1 METARLHDGIL
12 DINRFG
18 IRAHR
23 LSQVAS
29 VGAPVPPALVIADA
43 ALAVESFSDFKAE
56 LESHLIQGK
65 LYTLRAS
72 PGRAD
77 WGGPHTFLALGMNDD
92 VFNEMIAAGDVLTA
106 CELYRQAI
114 ASFGLAVSGLDGEP
128 FETLVAQFGSY
139 SPDENEERAI
149 ELLKATRELYKAE
162 TDEDFP
168 QDPIEQ
174 LAGAVRSMARQWHA
188 PTAKI
193 LRNAKGAPEDAHLA
207 LVLQEMVHGLG
218 ATNGVGRIQAVD
230 PESGSRKLNGMFV
243 KATLSAAGANP
254 SKQWRIEKNKNGPS
268 LEQFDSKAFQKVI
281 AQIAPITKVIKD
293 APELKF
299 VIENGKVFI
308 TEALLAR
315 RSPRASLQILL
326 DLVEAEALSREDA
339 ITRIDPSSIAAFL
352 HPQIDPDAPR
362 DILAQGVAASPGAAT
377 GAIVFSAEHAMSA
390 HSQGQD
396 VILVRH
402 ETSPDDIRG
411 MHAAKAILTVRG
423 GMTSHAAVIARG
435 IGLPC
440 VVGAQNLRIDA
451 ASAQIITSDGNVLN
465 SGDIITIDGSN
476 GDVLRGAPA
485 KIEALLDER
494 IDQVLRW
501 ANDLRRMGIRVNAD
515 TPDDAR
521 RALRFG
527 VDGIGLCRTEHMFFA
542 QERLRNM
549 RRMILAETAQ
559 ERREILTELEPGQT
573 ADFIEIFEIM
583 KGLPVTIR
591 LLDPPLHEF
600 LPKTDDD
607 LPTIAETIGV
617 SSNDLARRI
626 RALHEF
632 NPMLGMRGV
641 RLGLIMPE
649 IYEMQARAIFAAAA
663 EVNKSA
669 EQPVVPEIMIPL
681 VSANREVELVK
692 SRIDKIAA
700 NIAKKSGVE
709 VPYRLGVM
717 VETPRAAL
725 RAGDLAKSAE
735 FLSMGTND
743 LTQMTY
749 GLSRDDAGRF
759 MREYVNTGVF
769 QEDPF
774 LTIDIEGVGELLHE
788 AVKRGR
794 ESNRSLLIGLCGE
807 QGGDPNS
814 IHFCELENFDYVSCS
829 PYRVPVAQIA
839 AAQAHILLKKKV

>member
-12 DINRFG
+12 DVNRFG

-29 VGAPVPPALVIADA
+29 VGAPVPPALVFADA
-43 ALAVESFSDFKAE
+43 TMAIANLDQFQVAVKEYLQD
-56 LESHLIQGK
+56 GK

-77 WGGPHTFLALGMNDD
+77 WGGPYTFLALGMNDTI
-92 VFNEMIAAGDVLTA
+92 FKQMKKSGDLLTA

-114 ASFGLAVSGLDGEP
+114 ATFGLSVHGLDGEP
-128 FETLVAQFGSY
+128 FETLVAQFGAY
-139 SPDENEERAI
+139 APEGNTEVAM
-149 ELLKATRELYKAE
+149 ELLNATRKLYLEE
-162 TDEDFP
+162 TGEDFP
-168 QDPIEQ
+168 QDPVEQ
-174 LAGAVRSMARQWHA
+174 LTGAMKSMARQWQA

-193 LRNAKGAPEDAHLA
+193 LRNAKGAPESAHLA
-207 LVLQEMVHGLG
+207 LILQDMVHGLG
-218 ATNGVGRIQAVD
+218 EKNGVGRVQAVD
-230 PESGSRKLNGMFV
+230 PISGNKGFDGMFV
-243 KATLSAAGANP
+243 RATLSAAGANP
-254 SKQWRIEKNKNGPS
+254 NRQWSFAKTKDEPS
-268 LEQFDSKAFQKVI
+268 LEQFDKKAFDHVVKQLE
-281 AQIAPITKVIKD
+281 PITKMIED
-293 APELKF
+293 AVEIKF
-299 VIENGKVFI
+299 VIDNGAVFV
-308 TEALLAR
+308 TDSLLAR
-315 RSPRASLQILL
+315 RAPRASLQILI
-326 DLVEAEALSREDA
+326 DLVATQALSKEEALL
-339 ITRIDPSSIAAFL
+339 RIDPSSIAAFL

-377 GAIVFSAEHAMSA
+377 GTIVFTAEDALSA
-390 HSQGQD
+390 HSQGRD

-411 MHAAKAILTVRG
+411 MHAASAILTVRG
-423 GMTSHAAVIARG
+423 GTTSHAAVIARG

-440 VVGAQNLRIDA
+440 VVGAQSLRIDA
-451 ASAQIITSDGNVLN
+451 TEGQLITAAGTILRE
-465 SGDIITIDGSN
+465 GDTITIDGSN
-476 GDVLRGAPA
+476 GDVLRGAPQ
-485 KIEALLDER
+485 KIEALLDQR
-494 IDQVLRW
+494 IDTILKW
-501 ANDLRRMGIRVNAD
+501 SNEIRRMSIRVNAD

-521 RALRFG
+521 RASKFG

-542 QERLRNM
+542 VDRLQNM
-549 RRMILAETAQ
+549 RRMILTENAK
-559 ERREILTELEPGQT
+559 ERRKVLAQLEPAQT
-573 ADFIEIFEIM
+573 GDFIELFEIM

-600 LPKTDDD
+600 LPNPDDD
-607 LPTIAETIGV
+607 LQTAADTLGV
-617 SSNDLARRI
+617 KEVDLRNRI

-641 RLGLIMPE
+641 RLGIVMPE
-649 IYEMQARAIFAAAA
+649 IYEMQARAIFNAAA
-663 EVNKSA
+663 EVNKNA

-681 VSANREVELVK
+681 VSANKEVELVK
-692 SRIDKIAA
+692 SRIDNIAA
-700 NIAKKSGVE
+700 EIAEETGVA

-725 RAGDLAKSAE
+725 RAGDLAASAE

-759 MREYVNTGVF
+759 MRDYVNMGVYE
-769 QEDPF
+769 EDPF
-774 LTIDIEGVGELLHE
+774 LSIDIEGVGELLHE

-794 ESNRSLLIGLCGE
+794 AANPSLIIGLCGE
-807 QGGDPNS
+807 QGGDPAS
-814 IHFCELENFDYVSCS
+814 IRFCELQNFDYVSCS

-839 AAQAHILLKKKV
+839 AAQAYILLRK